1 MIFLF
6 GSGLL
11 DGPLRGC
18 NKLDPNLGIGFNLGK
33 GKNYLSFVGK
43 VDVGA

>member
-1 MIFLF
+1 MIFFF

-11 DGPLRGC
+11 DGPLRGW

-33 GKNYLSFVGK
+33 GKKYLSFVGK
-43 VDVGA
+43 VNVEA